1 MAESTLI
8 VNGELLASI
17 TKLKPEVN
25 YDMNDKGNGE
35 LFAEIY
41 KDKARY
47 NVTAKQWYVYD
58 GIIWKEDT
66 EGMYVSRLAKAL
78 FDSLLVYAVKVED
91 KIQQQ
96 YIEHVTRLGRLR
108 NRRTMIEDAK
118 DKYSICNDDLDKDI
132 YLLNCKN
139 CVIDLKT
146 FEVLEHDADLLLS
159 KVSNIEYEPTAECEL
174 FLKFI
179 KDVMQDDKE
188 KIEYIQKLLGYSLTG
203 DTREETCYILY
214 GNTTRNGKST
224 LVETISYM
232 LGNEGGYSMNT
243 NPETLAQKQN
253 KDSRQASGDIARLK
267 GTRFLNAS
275 EPPKKMIFD
284 VGLLKNLLGRDSIT
298 ARHLHEREF
307 QFIPCFKLFINT
319 NFLPLITD
327 DTLFSS
333 GRINVITF
341 DRHFK
346 SGEQDKTLKDKLKT
360 KESISGI
367 FNWCLDGLKKYYK
380 EGAEPPQCVK
390 ESTLEYRKNS
400 DKIGNFII
408 EVLEESTLNSMAKD
422 VYDAYQEW
430 CKDNGY
436 GSENKRNFFAELKS
450 KNIFANTGTVNGK
463 TERNVVMNYIIAS
476 EWKESD
482 VKGIFK

>member
-1 MAESTLI
+1 MAESTLN
-8 VNGELLASI
+8 VNGVLLASI

-35 LFAEIY
+35 LFADIY

-47 NVTAKQWYVYD
+47 NITAKQWYVYD
-58 GIIWKEDT
+58 GIVWKEDT
-66 EGMYVSRLAKAL
+66 EGMYVSRLAKEL
-78 FDSLLVYAVKVED
+78 FDTLMVYAVTVED
-91 KIQQQ
+91 KKCQQ
-96 YIEHVTRLGRLR
+96 YIEHVARLGRLR

-118 DKYSICNDDLDKDI
+118 DKYCICNDDLDQDK

-139 CVIDLKT
+139 CVINLKT
-146 FEVLEHDADLLLS
+146 FDVIEHSADLLLS
-159 KVSNIEYEPTAECEL
+159 KVSNIVYEPSAECEL

-179 KDVMQDDKE
+179 RDIMQDNDE

-232 LGNEGGYSMNT
+232 LGNENGYSMNM
-243 NPETLAQKQN
+243 NPESLAQKQN

-307 QFIPCFKLFINT
+307 QFMPCFKLFINT

-346 SGEQDKTLKDKLKT
+346 PEEQNKTLKDDLK
-360 KESISGI
+360 KEESISGI
-367 FNWCLDGLKKYYK
+367 FNWCLDGLKNYYND
-380 EGAEPPQCVK
+380 GAEPPECVK
-390 ESTLEYRKNS
+390 ESTMEYRKNS
-400 DKIGNFII
+400 DKIGNFIA
-408 EVLEESTLNSMAKD
+408 EVLEESTLNCMAKD
-422 VYDAYQEW
+422 VYNAYQEW
-430 CKDNGY
+430 CRENGY

-450 KNIFANTGTVNGK
+450 KNIFANSGTVNGK
-463 TERNVVMNYIIAS
+463 TVKNVVIKHIIAS
-476 EWKESD
+476 EWQTAEINE
-482 VKGIFK
+482 IFK